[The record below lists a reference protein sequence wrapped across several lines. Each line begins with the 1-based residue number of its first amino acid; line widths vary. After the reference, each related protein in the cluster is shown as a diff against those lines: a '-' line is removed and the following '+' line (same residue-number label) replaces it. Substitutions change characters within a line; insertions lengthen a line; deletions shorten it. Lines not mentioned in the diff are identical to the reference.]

1 MPEHWK
7 ASSTAGTWQ
16 FPEAAVT
23 GPVLAKESAK
33 LIFQGFPQLHFVGNQ
48 FPQWD
53 VIHCDWA
60 AKTVFIT
67 LPCPFFICIPHIT
80 RSVKVWCLNQMR
92 AWTSWLGLRCKNSV
106 YTHLHYLKNP
116 QFWLGFLV
124 DHPFQNR
131 KVMTVSFQVQS
142 RFKPA
147 CAPLKEA
154 GEACVYSRDQ
164 CKNAGS
170 VCVWALRHHTVH
182 YRNCSWRW

>member
-1 MPEHWK
+1 MFC
-7 ASSTAGTWQ
+7 GCQ
-16 FPEAAVT
+16 NIGRLV
-23 GPVLAKESAK
+23 VLLGHGNFQRQQSLLLFLQESAK
-33 LIFQGFPQLHFVGNQ
+33 LIFQGFSQLHFVGNQ

-116 QFWLGFLV
+116 QFWLGSLV

-142 RFKPA
+142 RFKPSPRLS
-147 CAPLKEA
+147 CIL
-154 GEACVYSRDQ
+154 Q
-164 CKNAGS
+164 I
-170 VCVWALRHHTVH
+170 
-182 YRNCSWRW
+182 